1 MKKIVLATIATLSLT
16 VSSYAANN
24 SNTGCGLGSV
34 LIKDQSTTTM
44 QVLAATTNG
53 TSGNQTFGISSGT
66 LNCEEPSTMASSD
79 KMNQF
84 VSDNMDELALDISV
98 GQGET
103 LDTLASMM
111 KIEDK
116 KTFGATLQ
124 KNFSN
129 IYANENVNSAKVI
142 DAISSV
148 I

>member
-1 MKKIVLATIATLSLT
+1 MKKLVLASVATLALSL
-16 VSSYAANN
+16 SSYAAGN

-34 LIKDQSTTTM
+34 LIKDQSSTLM
-44 QVLAATTNG
+44 QVLAVTTNG

-66 LNCEEPSTMASSD
+66 LNCEKPSTMASNS

-116 KTFGATLQ
+116 KAFSAKLQ
-124 KNFSN
+124 KNFTN
-129 IYANENVNSAKVI
+129 IYASENVNSAKVI
-142 DAISSV
+142 DAISS
-148 I
+148 II